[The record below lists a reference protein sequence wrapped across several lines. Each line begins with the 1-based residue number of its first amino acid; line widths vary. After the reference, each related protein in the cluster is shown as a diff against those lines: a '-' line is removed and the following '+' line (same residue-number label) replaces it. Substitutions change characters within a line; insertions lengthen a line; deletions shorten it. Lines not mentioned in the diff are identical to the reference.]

1 MLIESFLDYLQYERN
16 YSEKTV
22 LAYGEDIKQLQEFA
36 QEEYGKFNPLEVE
49 AELIR
54 EWIVSLMDKGY
65 TSTSVNRKLSS
76 LRTFYKYLLRQG
88 ETTIDPL
95 RKIKGPKNK
104 KPLPVFLKE
113 NEMNRLLD
121 ETDFGEGFKG
131 CRDRLI
137 IEMFYATGMRLS
149 ELIGLDNKDVD
160 FSASLLKVTGK
171 RNKQRLI
178 PFGDELQE
186 LMLEYINNIVP
197 VRLYHVEDDYLD
209 RMDALSA
216 EICRLQKR
224 MDAIQIWTDSFQDF
238 IFQAFYRLIIIAVG
252 LYDYQRGNISL
263 GSIMFML
270 SMSEGLAFCISSLGG
285 YIRKVQE
292 ILVSREKFDKLGRRD
307 NPGHLGETELTHI
320 ETIEFRN
327 VGFMY
332 ADSKDKVF
340 EKVNLLFQRG
350 EDYRIVGDNG
360 SGKSTLLK
368 LMFGLYET
376 ETGKILING
385 TDSSADVYGRIVYVP
400 QEPDI
405 FGETLRYNL
414 LVDHTEIQMEEI
426 ERALQTVEL
435 FAWYSTLPE
444 RLDTMLKEKGKNIS
458 KGQKARIA
466 VARALLNQPD
476 FIVMDEIDAN
486 IDASMV
492 QRLMEN
498 VRINYPDCSI
508 VAVTHRGEGDVYM
521 DFRVLRVAK
530 KRVEVCQV

>member
-186 LMLEYINNIVP
+186 LMLEYISVRNETIPERSEAFFIRENGE
-197 VRLYHVEDDYLD
+197 RLYKNLVYNLVKRNIHEAIREDAYVLYGFAEKQEREIFLLLISVSGIGGNTA
-209 RMDALSA
+209 RMILSALSPA
-216 EICRLQKR
+216 ELVNVISTENANMLKTVKGIGLKTAQ
-224 MDAIQIWTDSFQDF
+224 
-238 IFQAFYRLIIIAVG
+238 RLIVELKDKIKTVGMAAVG
-252 LYDYQRGNISL
+252 GTTSA
-263 GSIMFML
+263 GML
-270 SMSEGLAFCISSLGG
+270 LQSANAE
-285 YIRKVQE
+285 VQE
-292 ILVSREKFDKLGRRD
+292 EAVAALTMLGFAAA
-307 NPGHLGETELTHI
+307 P
-320 ETIEFRN
+320 
-327 VGFMY
+327 
-332 ADSKDKVF
+332 SQKVVLAVLKEEPEAPV
-340 EKVNLLFQRG
+340 EKVIKLA
-350 EDYRIVGDNG
+350 
-360 SGKSTLLK
+360 LK
-368 LMFGLYET
+368 
-376 ETGKILING
+376 
-385 TDSSADVYGRIVYVP
+385 
-400 QEPDI
+400 
-405 FGETLRYNL
+405 
-414 LVDHTEIQMEEI
+414 
-426 ERALQTVEL
+426 
-435 FAWYSTLPE
+435 
-444 RLDTMLKEKGKNIS
+444 RL
-458 KGQKARIA
+458 
-466 VARALLNQPD
+466 
-476 FIVMDEIDAN
+476 
-486 IDASMV
+486 
-492 QRLMEN
+492 
-498 VRINYPDCSI
+498 
-508 VAVTHRGEGDVYM
+508 
-521 DFRVLRVAK
+521 
-530 KRVEVCQV
+530 